1 MKPQKGSLQSPEELC
16 HQRRQRLSLGV
27 VREGRVP
34 RGTVASMPKPH
45 PLPRSFLEKKDAFF
59 FGSYYFK
66 NACNDFHELGFVVD
80 FTVGL

>member
-1 MKPQKGSLQSPEELC
+1 M
-16 HQRRQRLSLGV
+16 RLGV

-34 RGTVASMPKPH
+34 RDTVASMPKPH
-45 PLPRSFLEKKDAFF
+45 PLPRSILEKKDAFFF

-66 NACNDFHELGFVVD
+66 NACSDFHELGFVVD